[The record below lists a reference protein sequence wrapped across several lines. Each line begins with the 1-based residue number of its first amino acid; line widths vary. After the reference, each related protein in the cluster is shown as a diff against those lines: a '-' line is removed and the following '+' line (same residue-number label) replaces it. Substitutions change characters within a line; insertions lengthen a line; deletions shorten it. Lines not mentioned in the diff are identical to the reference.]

1 LQEATLKQKST
12 HLIYQ
17 QVKII
22 FMKLSNILQEIE
34 KVDGDIYERLSPRRK
49 AMQHFF
55 RTGSKVAIAAVP
67 LGIGSMLNKA
77 YGQAVPAGV
86 IEVLQYALKLEHFE
100 ARFYTDGYN
109 TAPIPAGAEKT
120 AIMLIRDSEA
130 KHVTFLQTVITGA
143 GATPV
148 AAKTTYDFTAGGT
161 FPTVFTNYATFLTV
175 AQVLEDTGVRAYKGR
190 AGELLGQKVYLTAAL
205 GIHAVEA
212 RHAAKIRYMRRMNG
226 QAPTIKP
233 YITGGNDTGVA
244 AVNNNY
250 GGATP
255 ESNVVQATITITG
268 INGQAITTN
277 AATEAFDEPLTTSE
291 VLALVAPFGVS

>member
-1 LQEATLKQKST
+1 M
-12 HLIYQ
+12 
-17 QVKII
+17 KIVNI
-22 FMKLSNILQEIE
+22 FDEIE
-34 KVDGDIYERLSPRRK
+34 KVDPEIYERLNPRRK
-49 AMQHFF
+49 AMKDFF
-55 RTGSKVAIAAVP
+55 KIGSKLAVAAVP
-67 LGIGSMLNKA
+67 LGLGSMLNKA

-86 IEVLQYALKLEHFE
+86 IAVLQYALTLEHFE
-100 ARFYTDGYN
+100 YRFYERGSVL
-109 TAPIPAGAEKT
+109 APIPAGAEKS
-120 AIMLIRDSEA
+120 AIDIIRDSEL
-130 KHVTFLQTVITGA
+130 KHVNFLKTVITAA

-148 AAKTTYDFTAGGT
+148 SEKTVYDFTAGGT
-161 FPTVFTNYATFLTV
+161 FPTVFTSYATFLAV

-233 YITGGNDTGVA
+233 YITGGNDTGIS
-244 AVNNNY
+244 AVNGNY

-255 ESNVVQATITITG
+255 ESNTSQAGVPITG
-268 INGQAITTN
+268 LAGASGNISTN
-277 AATEAFDEPLTTSE
+277 AATEAFDEPLTAAE

>member
-1 LQEATLKQKST
+1 MLAAISKRKLT
-12 HLIYQ
+12 HPIYQ
-17 QVKII
+17 PAKII
-22 FMKLSNILQEIE
+22 KMKISNILQEIE
-34 KVDGDIYERLSPRRK
+34 KVDGEIYERLSPRRK
-49 AMQHFF
+49 AMKDFF
-55 RTGSKVAIAAVP
+55 RMGSKVAITAVP
-67 LGIGSMLNKA
+67 FGIGSMLTKA
-77 YGQAVPAGV
+77 YGQAVPTGV
-86 IEVLQYALKLEHFE
+86 IDVLQYALKLEHFE
-100 ARFYTDGYN
+100 ARFYANGY
-109 TAPIPAGAEKT
+109 TAAPIPAGADKT

-130 KHVTFLQTVITGA
+130 KHVTFLQTVITA
-143 GATPV
+143 ANATPV

-161 FPTVFTNYATFLTV
+161 FPDVFTNYATFLAV

-226 QAPTIKP
+226 QAATIKP
-233 YITGGNDTGVA
+233 YITGGNDTGIA

-255 ESNVVQATITITG
+255 ESNVIQAGVTITG
-268 INGQAITTN
+268 INGKSITAN
-277 AATEAFDEPLTTSE
+277 AATEAFDEPLTPSE